1 MASSLVIINAHLI
14 FHVKS
19 TGITMRPNDLP
30 RIFQYMGGI
39 IKRLG
44 GIPIEIGGVTNHV
57 HILTSLP
64 KSMAL
69 ADFVRDVKSNSSKW
83 IKQIDAH
90 YARFSWQD
98 GYGAFSVSPSLLDK
112 TINYIRGQEEHH
124 RKRCFKDE
132 YKLFLEHYGI
142 DGCCCVTGACAPAYN
157 RVAPSGP
164 FCQRFFIFSSK
175 SKKMRSETL

>member
-1 MASSLVIINAHLI
+1 MASSLVKINAHLI

-19 TGITMRPNDLP
+19 TGITMRPNELP

-142 DGCCCVTGACAPAYN
+142 DFDERYA
-157 RVAPSGP
+157 
-164 FCQRFFIFSSK
+164 FDD
-175 SKKMRSETL
+175 